1 MTRLP
6 PLPRWS
12 PSTDRQVRA
21 VSGGRVRLLTDAD
34 TGALAALSSRAPVSN
49 VFVDSLLEAGRL
61 AGPRGGAGGTLFL
74 GIDDAAPVDAVDAGG
89 AAAPEP
95 EGTRPARVLRAA
107 VWVGSNVVPVASAE
121 DPDAGWAPGDAEA
134 LGAAVV
140 ALRRRFGS
148 LYGPAGPVLA
158 VGRALAAA
166 GHRARSVREDQPLLV
181 LGPRSA
187 VEAAPHVVQAHPRD
201 FERVLPASAAMFE
214 EELGFSPFLGGA
226 AQYRDRVERLIR
238 SGRVFIDPG
247 PADAGGPLRFKADI
261 GLLSSRCAQI
271 QGVWMA
277 PAARGRGLAATAM
290 AAVVD
295 YVRLQAPVVSLYVNA
310 YNTPALR
317 TYERVGFERRG
328 TFATVLY

>member
-6 PLPRWS
+6 PVPRWS

-21 VSGGRVRLLTDAD
+21 ATGGRVRLLTDAD
-34 TGALAALSSRAPVSN
+34 TPALAALSARAPVSN

-61 AGPRGGAGGTLFL
+61 AGPRGGAAGTLFL
-74 GIDDAAPVDAVDAGG
+74 GIDAREGCDDDGAPVAG
-89 AAAPEP
+89 
-95 EGTRPARVLRAA
+95 LRAA
-107 VWVGSNVVPVASAE
+107 LWVGSNVVPVAAAE
-121 DPDAGWAPGDAEA
+121 TPDAGWAPGDAEA
-134 LGAAVV
+134 LGAAAV
-140 ALRRRFGS
+140 ALRRRYGS
-148 LYGPAGPVLA
+148 LYGPSEPVLA
-158 VGRALAAA
+158 VGSALAAA

-181 LGPRSA
+181 LGADGATETS
-187 VEAAPHVVQAHPRD
+187 PHVVQAHPRD

-238 SGRVFIDPG
+238 AGRVFIDPG

-277 PAARGRGLAATAM
+277 PAARGRGLAAAAM
-290 AAVVD
+290 AAVVE